1 MTNAKFESPESALE
15 YYKKFAVN
23 GSGFSKFMRVQPI
36 KVWQGEAELSV
47 DIRDDMTQHHGF
59 VHGAIVGFMAD
70 NACAWAAGTI
80 AGDVVT
86 GNYNIN
92 FLAPALGEKLRSMG
106 KVIKAGKR
114 QIVTHSEVYAATKD
128 AEPKLVAVAQATII
142 PIG

>member
-1 MTNAKFESPESALE
+1 M
-15 YYKKFAVN
+15 
-23 GSGFSKFMRVQPI
+23 I
-36 KVWQGEAELSV
+36 

-70 NACAWAAGTI
+70 NAYAWAAGTV

-92 FLAPALGEKLRSMG
+92 FLAPALGQKLRAVG

-114 QIVTHSEVYAATKD
+114 QVITRSEVYAETKD
-128 AEPKLVAVAQATII
+128 AEPKLVAAAQATII
-142 PIG
+142 PVG

>member
-1 MTNAKFESPESALE
+1 MPATKFESPESAIE
-15 YYKKFAVN
+15 YYKKIAI
-23 GSGFSKFMRVQPI
+23 GQSGFSKFMQVEPI
-36 KVWQGEAELSV
+36 KVWKGESELLI

-70 NACAWAAGTI
+70 NACAWAAGTL

-92 FLAPALGEKLRSMG
+92 FLAPAVGQKLRSIG

-114 QIVTHSEVYAATKD
+114 QIVVRSEVYVENES
-128 AEPKLVAVAQATII
+128 AETKLVAAAQATII